1 MMIHMMLIRYIFQ
14 YYRETNAEIQ
24 VFKTNNKIL
33 LGFQLDFMIWKDI
46 CINESKRF

>member
-1 MMIHMMLIRYIFQ
+1 MMIHMMLIKYIFQ
-14 YYRETNAEIQ
+14 YYRETDTKIQ

-33 LGFQLDFMIWKDI
+33 FGFQLDFMIWEDI